1 MYHNKFTLWN
11 RKLKINICKAKFS
24 FHKQRLFGVP
34 FATIAKKTYTCKK
47 ILLDFHSVRKEI
59 RNNLQTFAVT
69 AVKIL
74 NKSFLFYLITGRYYS
89 GKCWSQ
95 FFFFTHHNVGF
106 YETNVLKDVYVSH
119 YLHNSSPTLVP
130 KF

>member
-24 FHKQRLFGVP
+24 SHKQRLFGVP

-95 FFFFTHHNVGF
+95 LFFSHTIMLVSMKQMF
-106 YETNVLKDVYVSH
+106 LKMFMFLIISIIA
-119 YLHNSSPTLVP
+119 
-130 KF
+130 FQR